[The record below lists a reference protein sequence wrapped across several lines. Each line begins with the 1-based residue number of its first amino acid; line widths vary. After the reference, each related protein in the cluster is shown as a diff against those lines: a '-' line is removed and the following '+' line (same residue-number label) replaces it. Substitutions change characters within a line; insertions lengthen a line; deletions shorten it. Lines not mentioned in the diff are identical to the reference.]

1 MIVVDANVFQRA
13 LISPLE
19 PYNRWMCDEAIELF
33 RQTAE
38 GTAQLLTSSA
48 VIAEV
53 AFLLTSRNVYGY
65 DVKESV
71 ERLETVLN
79 IPSLHL
85 DRKAD
90 TLRALRLWAER
101 PSMGFVDA
109 LVVAMAESMEASL
122 ASFDTELRRFTWIAR
137 HRWRSEPSSDG

>member
-1 MIVVDANVFQRA
+1 MIVVDANVSPRA

-19 PYNRWMCDEAIELF
+19 PYNRWMYDEAIELF

-38 GTAQLLTSSA
+38 GTAQFLSSSA

-53 AFLLTSRNVYGY
+53 AFMLTSRNVYGY
-65 DVKESV
+65 DVEDCV

-79 IPSLHL
+79 TPSLHL
-85 DRKAD
+85 DRKSDA
-90 TLRALRLWAER
+90 LHALRLWVER

-109 LVVAMAESMEASL
+109 LIVAMAESMDAPL
-122 ASFDTELRRFTWIAR
+122 ASFDTGFRRFTWIER
-137 HRWRSEPSSDG
+137 HPWRTEPR